1 MKIILLG
8 APGAGK
14 GTQATKICEKYN
26 LPHIS
31 TGDILR
37 DNIRRGTP
45 LGQQAKAIIDRGELV
60 PDEVVVAIVKD
71 RLSLDDCKS
80 GWLLDGFPR
89 TIAQAKALDSF
100 EKAEYAINITIPFEK
115 LLYRITGRRMCECGE
130 SYHVSTHPSPTCDK
144 CGKTLYVRAD
154 DNEES
159 VANRL
164 KAYEQS
170 TAPLVDYYAE
180 AGILKNVD
188 GDSTVD
194 GVFEII
200 SEILD

>member
-37 DNIRRGTP
+37 DNIRRATP
-45 LGQQAKAIIDRGELV
+45 LGLQAKAIIDRGELV
-60 PDEVVVAIVKD
+60 PDEVVVAIVQD
-71 RLSLDDCKS
+71 RLSKPDCES

-89 TIAQAKALDSF
+89 TIAQAEALDNF

-130 SYHVSTHPSPTCDK
+130 SYHVSTHPSDVCDK
-144 CGKTLYVRAD
+144 CGKKLYIRAD

-164 KAYEQS
+164 KAYEKS
-170 TAPLVDYYAE
+170 TAPLVDYYKAK
-180 AGILKNVD
+180 GILVDVD

-194 GVFEII
+194 GVFAVI